1 MRCALC
7 NEGLKYKEKKY
18 MQIHDTAF
26 IAPGAVVLGD
36 VTIGENSGIWY
47 NAVVRGDRDSIVI
60 GKESNIQ
67 DNAVVHLGSGYPVEI
82 GDHVTI
88 GHGAIVHGCKIGDNT
103 MIGMGAILMNGC
115 KIGKNCIIGAGA
127 LVTQNVE
134 IPDNSLVVGNPG
146 KVKRAVTEEEIRWNL
161 ENARIYVEEAQEEK
175 EHCPSGSAL
184 LQTPCPV
191 PVPVFPDIAPAYP
204 GWHNRSREKSGR
216 SCPSRPVPGLTFRH
230 GILR

>member
-1 MRCALC
+1 
-7 NEGLKYKEKKY
+7 

-88 GHGAIVHGCKIGDNT
+88 GRR
-103 MIGMGAILMNGC
+103 MWRSR
-115 KIGKNCIIGAGA
+115 IIPWSS
-127 LVTQNVE
+127 V
-134 IPDNSLVVGNPG
+134 IPG
-146 KVKRAVTEEEIRWNL
+146 K
-161 ENARIYVEEAQEEK
+161 
-175 EHCPSGSAL
+175 
-184 LQTPCPV
+184 
-191 PVPVFPDIAPAYP
+191 
-204 GWHNRSREKSGR
+204 
-216 SCPSRPVPGLTFRH
+216 
-230 GILR
+230 

>member
-1 MRCALC
+1 
-7 NEGLKYKEKKY
+7 

-88 GHGAIVHGCKIGDNT
+88 GHGAIVHGCKIG
-103 MIGMGAILMNGC
+103 
-115 KIGKNCIIGAGA
+115 KNCIIGAGA

-134 IPDNSLVVGNPG
+134 IPDNSLVIGNPG
-146 KVKRAVTEEEIRWNL
+146 KVKREVTKEEIRRNL
-161 ENARIYVEEAQEEK
+161 ENAQLYVEEAQEEMK
-175 EHCPSGSAL
+175 A
-184 LQTPCPV
+184 
-191 PVPVFPDIAPAYP
+191 AA
-204 GWHNRSREKSGR
+204 HNE
-216 SCPSRPVPGLTFRH
+216 
-230 GILR
+230 

>member
-1 MRCALC
+1 
-7 NEGLKYKEKKY
+7 

-26 IAPGAVVLGD
+26 IAPGAVVQGD

-88 GHGAIVHGCKIGDNT
+88 GHGAIVHGCKISDNT

-127 LVTQNVE
+127 LVTQNSN
-134 IPDNSLVVGNPG
+134 IPDGSLAFGNPARIIR
-146 KVKRAVTEEEIRWNL
+146 KLTEEEIAGNKG
-161 ENARIYVEEAQEEK
+161 NADRYVQAARAQLPQK
-175 EHCPSGSAL
+175 
-184 LQTPCPV
+184 
-191 PVPVFPDIAPAYP
+191 
-204 GWHNRSREKSGR
+204 
-216 SCPSRPVPGLTFRH
+216 
-230 GILR
+230 

>member
-1 MRCALC
+1 
-7 NEGLKYKEKKY
+7 

-88 GHGAIVHGCKIGDNT
+88 GHGAIVHGCKIG
-103 MIGMGAILMNGC
+103 
-115 KIGKNCIIGAGA
+115 KNCIIGAGA

-134 IPDNSLVVGNPG
+134 IPDNSLVIGNPG

-161 ENARIYVEEAQEEK
+161 KNAHIYVEEAQEEL
-175 EHCPSGSAL
+175 SGSYR
-184 LQTPCPV
+184 QN
-191 PVPVFPDIAPAYP
+191 I
-204 GWHNRSREKSGR
+204 NE
-216 SCPSRPVPGLTFRH
+216 
-230 GILR
+230 I

>member
-1 MRCALC
+1 MIGKKCCKLYDIAQKKCDKLYCYRKEDC
-7 NEGLKYKEKKY
+7 NKTGTGTWSREY

-67 DNAVVHLGSGYPVEI
+67 NNAVVHLGSGYPVEI

-103 MIGMGAILMNGC
+103 MIGMGA
-115 KIGKNCIIGAGA
+115 
-127 LVTQNVE
+127 
-134 IPDNSLVVGNPG
+134 
-146 KVKRAVTEEEIRWNL
+146 
-161 ENARIYVEEAQEEK
+161 
-175 EHCPSGSAL
+175 
-184 LQTPCPV
+184 
-191 PVPVFPDIAPAYP
+191 F
-204 GWHNRSREKSGR
+204 
-216 SCPSRPVPGLTFRH
+216 
-230 GILR
+230 